1 MRDSL
6 VYRSVAE
13 THVNIVLC
21 QYTKWVRE
29 DIKKNKT
36 GDAQLHIAANPFNMK
51 TAPEKLK
58 DLIKDN
64 TDATMNDQIHLYN
77 PATSPDAILELG
89 KAFHTYPLMPFEPND
104 KLEFTIPVFQL
115 KIMERIINGF
125 EEKGGANRVAMEKI
139 LNDGES
145 DSPDGI
151 YERRKT
157 KLLDLVGNVM
167 KSTPLLFDQAMV
179 TQLCNPTGIY
189 SDKNFENLSAEGL
202 SLSFNEHG
210 AEFKKIYNTKNK
222 LINTVES
229 DIKCVE
235 LNKAYN
241 KGIESIDT
249 FVFNIKDTL
258 DKRDVKFNKTYNK
271 GIESIDT
278 FVSNIKGTL
287 GKYGGVFTDVLTLNL
302 ILSKIPTPPTSIT
315 VYVDLEMDD
324 LLSLNKLITHIKN
337 TSIRLTVVCI
347 RDLSDEENTLGPY
360 VMKPLLGKP
369 NVSVRFLRGS
379 VNLEAIREQYG
390 FYFPQLLP
398 PNITPLIEAKKTL
411 LKSIRKRIDEDE
423 YNLCNSK

>member
-1 MRDSL
+1 
-6 VYRSVAE
+6 
-13 THVNIVLC
+13 
-21 QYTKWVRE
+21 
-29 DIKKNKT
+29 
-36 GDAQLHIAANPFNMK
+36 
-51 TAPEKLK
+51 
-58 DLIKDN
+58 
-64 TDATMNDQIHLYN
+64 
-77 PATSPDAILELG
+77 
-89 KAFHTYPLMPFEPND
+89 
-104 KLEFTIPVFQL
+104 
-115 KIMERIINGF
+115 
-125 EEKGGANRVAMEKI
+125 MEKI

-151 YERRKT
+151 YEGRKT
-157 KLLDLVGNVM
+157 KLLKLVGNVM
-167 KSTPLLFDQAMV
+167 KSTLPELDEGIV
-179 TQLCNPTGIY
+179 TQLCNPTNIY
-189 SDKNFENLSAEGL
+189 SGKNFENLSAEGL

-302 ILSKIPTPPTSIT
+302 ILSKIPTTTTSIT

-324 LLSLNKLITHIKN
+324 LLSLNKLITHINVKN
-337 TSIRLTVVCI
+337 IDLIVVYI
-347 RDLSDEENTLGPY
+347 QDISDEKNTLGPY
-360 VMKPLLGKP
+360 VMRFLNQVPR
-369 NVSVRFLRGS
+369 VTVRFIRGS

-398 PNITPLIEAKKTL
+398 DNITPLIEAKNKL
-411 LKSIRKRIDEDE
+411 LKSIKDKNEEDKGDEDKGDEDKGDDDE